1 MGRNYIAERT
11 IADPRVRAATKV
23 RMRELERKRRVAEAR
38 GAAQIAARLELCWVR
53 NCGNSVTGDWMGCC
67 NAECYNAVLR
77 ELERRDEVKK
87 ARPLGVPVAEYRKQ
101 QQR

>member
-11 IADPRVRAATKV
+11 IADPKARAAWKA
-23 RMRELERKRRVAEAR
+23 RMRELERKRLAAATL
-38 GAAQIAARLELCWVR
+38 GAAQIASRLEVCWVR
-53 NCGNSVTGDWMGCC
+53 NCGNSVTGEWMSCC
-67 NAECYNAVLR
+67 SAECYDVMLG

-87 ARPLGVPVAEYRKQ
+87 ARLLGVPGAEYRKQ